1 MFAAEDFCTQTLFL
15 GGFEMAPFL
24 SLSNSDKPI
33 FKPFKGPYLATVQ
46 IPLHDL
52 PQKVEI
58 GNMLKT

>member
-1 MFAAEDFCTQTLFL
+1 
-15 GGFEMAPFL
+15 MAPFL

-33 FKPFKGPYLATVQ
+33 FKPFRRTYLATVQ